1 MSPTSGNN
9 INFNMDLLE
18 AGLLSPASTVAN
30 TPVKYVLK

>member
-18 AGLLSPASTVAN
+18 AGLLSPAGTDAN
-30 TPVKYVLK
+30 TPIKYILI